1 MRMMSFVASICA
13 CSEARFTA
21 ATTTLEVSVRY
32 VASSWKRC
40 TSASASFD
48 STWRRT
54 PPNTSGE

>member
-1 MRMMSFVASICA
+1 MMSWVASICA
-13 CSEARFTA
+13 CSEARLIA
-21 ATTTLEVSVRY
+21 ATTTLDVSDRY